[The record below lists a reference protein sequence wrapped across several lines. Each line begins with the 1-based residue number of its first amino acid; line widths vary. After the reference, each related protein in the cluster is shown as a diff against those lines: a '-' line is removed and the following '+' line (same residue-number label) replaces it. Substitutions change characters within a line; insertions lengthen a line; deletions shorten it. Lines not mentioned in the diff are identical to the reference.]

1 MQRLCAGV
9 CLLCRRSASGQ
20 SATRDVLN
28 SSLTSSFNASSPA
41 FSTTTACHYLPEGF
55 RDWREVFKS
64 PSETFGLP
72 EQASHPLP
80 PQALKTSSSTN
91 IKTDAPTA
99 AYSASAVESFEE
111 TVPIADSMTTWD
123 RLRAWIDAQEAYE
136 RENNKPA
143 PLSQQ
148 ELLAIDTLIPT
159 KVPDRDWVSALNG
172 ESSIINCKARLVNS
186 KSRTHSEEP
195 HKDTEL

>member
-1 MQRLCAGV
+1 MQRLCAGA
-9 CLLCRRSASGQ
+9 CLLCRRTASGQ

-41 FSTTTACHYLPEGF
+41 FSTTTARHYLPEGF
-55 RDWREVFKS
+55 RDWREVLKS
-64 PSETFGLP
+64 PSEAFGPP
-72 EQASHPLP
+72 EQGSHLSP
-80 PQALKTSSSTN
+80 PQAPTTSSSTN
-91 IKTDAPTA
+91 IKTDAATA
-99 AYSASAVESFEE
+99 AHKASEVEHLEE
-111 TVPIADSMTTWD
+111 IVPMPDSMTTWD

-136 RENNKPA
+136 REHNKPA

-172 ESSIINCKARLVNS
+172 ES
-186 KSRTHSEEP
+186 
-195 HKDTEL
+195 